1 MSKGCLLTWISHF
14 TDLSGSLR
22 WLISSLLYPM
32 DGNVIVL
39 MWIFCDKWSG
49 YNRNPPNKWSSLL
62 HPFVLQRDGNHAT
75 GCINMGCRG
84 FVRVNGAVIAPGDAI
99 QPVSHVPGGQVQN
112 ITIIVLKVCVPSFIF
127 IQPSWSHYFK
137 CNSFLIKSC

>member
-1 MSKGCLLTWISHF
+1 
-14 TDLSGSLR
+14 
-22 WLISSLLYPM
+22 
-32 DGNVIVL
+32 
-39 MWIFCDKWSG
+39 
-49 YNRNPPNKWSSLL
+49 
-62 HPFVLQRDGNHAT
+62 
-75 GCINMGCRG
+75 MGCRG